1 MMTSRRSIIIFWTL
15 LLVPALVLAGS
26 AFRQLSLE
34 QDRIRRAGITA
45 LEDQARLVAR
55 NLDQAMATIQANLTR
70 SLLDINAND
79 LSTQALGER
88 LLAWEATNSLI
99 RNVFIFHPRKSL
111 LYPRRS
117 RAATGEERQFINRFN
132 PLMTGKLS
140 FNFYRP
146 ADADRENK
154 TASAKTARP
163 GGLYALSRQSVPSIS
178 EKKNTAVDT
187 VTRATAASGKSGWI
201 PWFSDNQLYVLG
213 WVQPEPEGM
222 IYGIELEMM
231 ALLSRLVTDIP
242 QNSRPG
248 TALVVMDGNGATIHH
263 TGPLQFAHD
272 PRTMDA
278 VVRMDISGRLPHW
291 SVCVFMDDSAL
302 SGSNAFLVLALVL
315 VGILLTAIISAGVL
329 ITRLTLAQ
337 FKDARQKTSF
347 VAAVSHELKTPLTSI
362 RMYAEL
368 LLSKRVS
375 NPEKQQAYLE
385 VMVAESERL
394 TRLIN
399 NILDFGKL
407 EQGQKKYR
415 ISEFD
420 MGEFLVECIRTNQIR
435 LKKAGFELITQ
446 IPDQA
451 FPVKT
456 DRDAMAQVCLNLMD
470 NAIKYAGSGRFLKI
484 ILDRTSKN
492 IQIKI
497 QDNGPGIDPGLRE
510 KIFDKFFRADNSLTT
525 STPGSGLGLS
535 ITRHMLRDLGGDIV
549 LDTALAR
556 GAGFIIRIPIHE

>member
-34 QDRIRRAGITA
+34 QDRIRRARITA
-45 LEDQARLVAR
+45 LEEQARLVAR
-55 NLDQAMATIQANLTR
+55 NLDQAMATIQGNLIQ
-70 SLLDINAND
+70 SLLNINAND

-88 LLAWEATNSLI
+88 LLAWEAANSLI
-99 RNVFIFHPRKSL
+99 RNVFIFHPRKGL

-140 FNFYRP
+140 FDFYRP
-146 ADADRENK
+146 ADRENK

-178 EKKNTAVDT
+178 EEKNSAPGTA
-187 VTRATAASGKSGWI
+187 TRATAASGKSGWI
-201 PWFSDNQLYVLG
+201 PWFSDNQLYILG
-213 WVQPEPEGM
+213 WMQPEPEGM

-248 TALVVMDGNGATIHH
+248 TALAVMDGNGATIHH
-263 TGPLQFAHD
+263 TGPLQFDHD

-278 VVRMDISGRLPHW
+278 VVRMDISVRLPHW

-315 VGILLTAIISAGVL
+315 VGILVTAIVSAGVL
-329 ITRLTLAQ
+329 ITRLALTQ
-337 FKDARQKTSF
+337 IRDARQKTSF

-420 MGEFLVECIRTNQIR
+420 MGQFLVECIRTNQIR

-456 DRDAMAQVCLNLMD
+456 DRDAMAQVFLNLMD

-484 ILDRTSKN
+484 ILDRTSQDM
-492 IQIKI
+492 QIKI
-497 QDNGPGIDPGLRE
+497 QDDGSGIDPGLRE

-525 STPGSGLGLS
+525 SKPGSGLGLS

-549 LDTALAR
+549 LDTELPR

>member
-1 MMTSRRSIIIFWTL
+1 MISRRSIIIFWTL

-26 AFRQLSLE
+26 AFRQLSFE

-45 LEDQARLVAR
+45 LEDQARLVAE
-55 NLDQAMATIQANLTR
+55 NLDQAMAFIQANLTR
-70 SLLDINAND
+70 SLLDINAKD

-88 LLAWEATNSLI
+88 LLAWEKANPLI
-99 RNVFIFHPRKSL
+99 RNVFIFHPRKGL

-117 RAATGEERQFINRFN
+117 RAATREERQFIKRFT
-132 PLMTGKLS
+132 PLMTGEIS
-140 FNFYRP
+140 FDFNRP
-146 ADADRENK
+146 ADRENK
-154 TASAKTARP
+154 TVAAKAARS
-163 GGLYALSRQSVPSIS
+163 GSLYALSRQSVPAIS
-178 EKKNTAVDT
+178 EEKDT
-187 VTRATAASGKSGWI
+187 VTATVPKTAAALGKSGWI

-213 WVQPEPEGM
+213 WVQPEPVGM

-248 TALVVMDGNGATIHH
+248 TALVVMDGNGTTIFH
-263 TGPLQFAHD
+263 TGPLQFDHD
-272 PRTMDA
+272 PKTKDA
-278 VVRMDISGRLPHW
+278 VARMDISGRLPHW
-291 SVCVFMDDSAL
+291 SVCVFMNDSAL
-302 SGSNAFLVLALVL
+302 SGSDTFWVLALVL
-315 VGILLTAIISAGVL
+315 VGILVTAIVSAGVL

-337 FKDARQKTSF
+337 SRDAQQKTSF
-347 VAAVSHELKTPLTSI
+347 VSAVSHELKTPLTSI

-375 NPEKQQAYLE
+375 NPAKQQDYLE

-407 EQGQKKYR
+407 EQGRKKYR

-420 MGEFLVECIRTNQIR
+420 MGDFLVECIRTNQVR
-435 LKKAGFELITQ
+435 LKQAGFELITQ
-446 IPDQA
+446 VPDQA

-456 DRDAMAQVCLNLMD
+456 DRDAMAQVFLNLMD

-484 ILDRTSKN
+484 ILDRTSHDV
-492 IQIKI
+492 QVKI
-497 QDNGPGIDPGLRE
+497 QDDGPGIDPGLSE

-525 STPGSGLGLS
+525 SKPGSGLGLS
-535 ITRHMLRDLGGDIV
+535 ITRRMLRDLGGDIV
-549 LDTALAR
+549 MDTGVAR
-556 GAGFIIRIPIHE
+556 GAGFIIRIPMHE

>member
-1 MMTSRRSIIIFWTL
+1 MISRRSIIIFWTL

-26 AFRQLSLE
+26 AFRQLSFE

-45 LEDQARLVAR
+45 LEDQARLIAG
-55 NLDQAMATIQANLTR
+55 NLDQAMATIQTNLTR
-70 SLLDINAND
+70 SLLNINAKD
-79 LSTQALGER
+79 VSTPALGER
-88 LLAWEATNSLI
+88 LLAWEKANPLI
-99 RNVFIFHPRKSL
+99 RNVFIFHPRKGL
-111 LYPRRS
+111 LYPNRS
-117 RAATGEERQFINRFN
+117 RGATGEERQFIYRFN
-132 PLMTGKLS
+132 LLMTGEVS
-140 FNFYRP
+140 FDFNHP
-146 ADADRENK
+146 ADSETK
-154 TASAKTARP
+154 TAAANTTRP
-163 GGLYALSRQSVPSIS
+163 GNLYALSRQSVPAIS
-178 EKKNTAVDT
+178 EEKN
-187 VTRATAASGKSGWI
+187 RASGAAPKTLGTLEKSGWI

-231 ALLSRLVTDIP
+231 VLLSRMITDIP

-248 TALVVMDGNGATIHH
+248 TALVVMDGNSATIHH
-263 TGPLQFAHD
+263 TGPLQFDYD
-272 PRTMDA
+272 PKTKDA
-278 VVRMDISGRLPHW
+278 VARIDISGRLPHW

-302 SGSNAFLVLALVL
+302 TESGTFIVIALVL
-315 VGILLTAIISAGVL
+315 VGILVTAILTAGVL

-337 FKDARQKTSF
+337 SRDARQKTSF
-347 VAAVSHELKTPLTSI
+347 VAAVSHELKTPLTCI

-375 NPEKQQAYLE
+375 NPTKQQDYLE
-385 VMVAESERL
+385 VMVAESQRL
-394 TRLIN
+394 TRLID

-407 EQGQKKYR
+407 EQGRKKYR

-420 MGEFLVECIRTNQIR
+420 MGEFLVACIRTNQIR

-456 DRDAMAQVCLNLMD
+456 DRDAMAQVFLNLMD

-484 ILDRTSKN
+484 ILDRTSHDV
-492 IQIKI
+492 QVKI
-497 QDNGPGIDPGLRE
+497 QDDGPGIDPDLRE

-525 STPGSGLGLS
+525 SKPGSGLGLS
-535 ITRHMLRDLGGDIV
+535 ITRRMLRDLGGDIV
-549 LDTALAR
+549 MDTRLVR
-556 GAGFIIRIPIHE
+556 GAGFTIRIPIHE

>member
-1 MMTSRRSIIIFWTL
+1 MMTSRRSIIIFWAL

-26 AFRQLSLE
+26 AFRQLSFE
-34 QDRIRRAGITA
+34 RDRIRRAGITA
-45 LEDQARLVAR
+45 LGDQARLVAG

-70 SLLDINAND
+70 SLQDINAKD

-88 LLAWEATNSLI
+88 LLAWEKANPLI
-99 RNVFIFHPRKSL
+99 RNVFIFHPRKGL
-111 LYPRRS
+111 LYPQRS
-117 RAATGEERQFINRFN
+117 RAATGEERQFINRFT
-132 PLMTGKLS
+132 PLMTGEIS
-140 FNFYRP
+140 FDFNRP
-146 ADADRENK
+146 TDRENETV
-154 TASAKTARP
+154 TAETAES
-163 GGLYALSRQSVPSIS
+163 GSLYALSRQSVPAMSA
-178 EKKNTAVDT
+178 KKNTAT
-187 VTRATAASGKSGWI
+187 GAAPETAVALGKSGWI
-201 PWFSDNQLYVLG
+201 PWFSNNQLYVLG
-213 WVQPEPEGM
+213 WVQLEPEGM

-231 ALLSRLVTDIP
+231 TLLSRLVTDIP
-242 QNSRPG
+242 ENSRPG
-248 TALVVMDGNGATIHH
+248 TALVVMDGNGTTIHH
-263 TGPLQFAHD
+263 TGPLQFSHD
-272 PRTMDA
+272 PKTKDA
-278 VVRMDISGRLPHW
+278 VTGMDISGRLPHW

-302 SGSNAFLVLALVL
+302 SESDTFLVIALIL
-315 VGILLTAIISAGVL
+315 VGILVTAIISAGVL

-337 FKDARQKTSF
+337 SRDARQKISF

-375 NPEKQQAYLE
+375 NPAKQQAYLE

-407 EQGQKKYR
+407 EQGRKKYR
-415 ISEFD
+415 IREFD
-420 MGEFLVECIRTNQIR
+420 MGEFLIECIRTNRIR

-446 IPDQA
+446 VPDQA

-456 DRDAMAQVCLNLMD
+456 DRDAMAQVFLNLMD

-484 ILDRTSKN
+484 ILDRTSHDA
-492 IQIKI
+492 QIKI
-497 QDNGPGIDPGLRE
+497 QDDGPGIDPGLRD

-525 STPGSGLGLS
+525 SKPGSGLGLS

-549 LDTALAR
+549 MDTKLTR

>member
-1 MMTSRRSIIIFWTL
+1 MMTSRRSIIIFWAL

-26 AFRQLSLE
+26 AFRQLSFE
-34 QDRIRRAGITA
+34 HDRIRRAGITT
-45 LEDQARLVAR
+45 LEDQARLMAG
-55 NLDQAMATIQANLTR
+55 NLDQAMATIQANLTG
-70 SLLDINAND
+70 SLLNINAKDVN
-79 LSTQALGER
+79 TPALGER
-88 LLAWEATNSLI
+88 LLAWEKTNPLI
-99 RNVFIFHPRKSL
+99 RNVFIFHPRQGL
-111 LYPRRS
+111 LYPQRS
-117 RAATGEERQFINRFN
+117 RAATGEERQFINRFT
-132 PLMTGKLS
+132 PLMTGEIS
-140 FNFYRP
+140 FDFNHP
-146 ADADRENK
+146 ADRENK
-154 TASAKTARP
+154 TVATQTAKSNN
-163 GGLYALSRQSVPSIS
+163 LYALSRQSIPAILKEENRVAGAGS
-178 EKKNTAVDT
+178 K
-187 VTRATAASGKSGWI
+187 TAASLLKSGWI

-231 ALLSRLVTDIP
+231 VLLSRLITNIT
-242 QNSRPG
+242 QNSGPG
-248 TALVVMDGNGATIHH
+248 TALVVMDGNGAVIHH
-263 TGPLQFAHD
+263 TGPLQFDND
-272 PRTMDA
+272 PKTTDA
-278 VVRMDISGRLPHW
+278 VARIDISGRLPHW
-291 SVCVFMDDSAL
+291 SVCVYMDDSAL
-302 SGSNAFLVLALVL
+302 SQSGGFLVIALIL
-315 VGILLTAIISAGVL
+315 VGILVTAIVSAGVF

-337 FKDARQKTSF
+337 SRDARQKTSF

-375 NPEKQQAYLE
+375 NPAKQQDYLE

-407 EQGQKKYR
+407 EQGRKKYR

-420 MGEFLVECIRTNQIR
+420 MGDFLMECIRTNQVR
-435 LKKAGFELITQ
+435 LKKAGFVLITQ
-446 IPDQA
+446 ISDQA

-456 DRDAMAQVCLNLMD
+456 DRDAMAQVFLNLMD

-484 ILDRTSKN
+484 ILDRTSRDV
-492 IQIKI
+492 QIKI
-497 QDNGPGIDPGLRE
+497 QDDGPGIDPGLRE

-525 STPGSGLGLS
+525 SKPGSGLGLS

-549 LDTALAR
+549 MDTGLVR